1 MSTSSAGGIALVAI
15 FLNWRG
21 AGPRLMTTF
30 SVLLGLTFLVGTFL
44 GGWHALFEWDLAP
57 GPDTCAAVG
66 VSEITGNLSDLLGK
80 PLAIPSCKD
89 AMWRLPDASWGLSM
103 AGWNSIVST
112 DPDRAELLFRLA
124 AANARHGERTG
135 AAMTLSSNRRQEMLR
150 VDHAGEY
157 GAVAIYRGQLAVFER
172 QQGRERITGQ
182 LKEMAAQ
189 EQEHL
194 DAFDKLLNAGSVRP
208 TALSPVW
215 NAAGFALGAA
225 TALLGEKAAHACT
238 EAVETV
244 IEEHYGDQITELEAV
259 GRNRAGGDDDEIPQR
274 GSGAQGTRDKRGRG

>member
-1 MSTSSAGGIALVAI
+1 MS
-15 FLNWRG
+15 
-21 AGPRLMTTF
+21 
-30 SVLLGLTFLVGTFL
+30 
-44 GGWHALFEWDLAP
+44 
-57 GPDTCAAVG
+57 
-66 VSEITGNLSDLLGK
+66 
-80 PLAIPSCKD
+80 
-89 AMWRLPDASWGLSM
+89 
-103 AGWNSIVST
+103 
-112 DPDRAELLFRLA
+112 
-124 AANARHGERTG
+124 
-135 AAMTLSSNRRQEMLR
+135 LSSNRRREMLR

-189 EQEHL
+189 EEEHL

-238 EAVETV
+238 EAVESV
-244 IEEHYGDQITELEAV
+244 IEEHYGDQVTELEAAGESELAAKMRKFRDEEV
-259 GRNRAGGDDDEIPQR
+259 AHKNLAAAEGAAEAPGYPVLSALIRFGCRAAIRISE
-274 GSGAQGTRDKRGRG
+274 KV

>member
-1 MSTSSAGGIALVAI
+1 MS
-15 FLNWRG
+15 
-21 AGPRLMTTF
+21 
-30 SVLLGLTFLVGTFL
+30 LT
-44 GGWHALFEWDLAP
+44 
-57 GPDTCAAVG
+57 
-66 VSEITGNLSDLLGK
+66 
-80 PLAIPSCKD
+80 
-89 AMWRLPDASWGLSM
+89 
-103 AGWNSIVST
+103 
-112 DPDRAELLFRLA
+112 
-124 AANARHGERTG
+124 
-135 AAMTLSSNRRQEMLR
+135 SNRREEMLR

-172 QQGRERITGQ
+172 QAGRERITEQ
-182 LKEMAAQ
+182 LKEMAGQ

-244 IEEHYGDQITELEAV
+244 IEEHYGDQITELEAAGETELAARMTKFRDEEV
-259 GRNRAGGDDDEIPQR
+259 AHKELAAAEGAAEAPAYPVLSALIRFGCRAAIRISE
-274 GSGAQGTRDKRGRG
+274 KV